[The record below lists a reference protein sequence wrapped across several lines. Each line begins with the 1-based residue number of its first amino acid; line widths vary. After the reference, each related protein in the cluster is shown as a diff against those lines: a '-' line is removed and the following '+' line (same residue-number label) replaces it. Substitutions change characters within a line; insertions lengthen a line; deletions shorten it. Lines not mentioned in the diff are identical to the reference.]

1 MRPLVSIIIP
11 LYNAAPY
18 IEETLDSVLASS
30 YRPIEV
36 VVVDD
41 GSKDDSLRVAETYCQ
56 KHTLC
61 RVIERDDDTDKR
73 SHILS
78 ECWVSLRQ

>member
-56 KHTLC
+56 KHTTGEKQQAPAVFSAGAC
-61 RVIERDDDTDKR
+61 MIDKD
-73 SHILS
+73 
-78 ECWVSLRQ
+78 

>member
-18 IEETLDSVLASS
+18 IEETLASVLASS

-36 VVVDD
+36 IVVDD
-41 GSKDDSLRVAETYCQ
+41 GRKDDSLRVAETY
-56 KHTLC
+56 
-61 RVIERDDDTDKR
+61 
-73 SHILS
+73 
-78 ECWVSLRQ
+78 